1 MVDIKSPSINS
12 LLLISYS
19 TAHTDSDAD
28 CENSKNHPRKSKPDK
43 KKKRTTNLGPRV
55 RVMNSTAITD
65 EKEEVTEVKLECH
78 LEVKTEDSCGKTL
91 TFEFSY
97 PDVDPVEISQE
108 FVSIRII
115 KNRYVYII
123 KISSE
128 CITFFG
134 CLLIFVYSG

>member
-1 MVDIKSPSINS
+1 
-12 LLLISYS
+12 
-19 TAHTDSDAD
+19 
-28 CENSKNHPRKSKPDK
+28 
-43 KKKRTTNLGPRV
+43 
-55 RVMNSTAITD
+55 MNSTAITD

-115 KNRYVYII
+115 QNRYRYII
-123 KISSE
+123 ILME
-128 CITFFG
+128 GVTFVE
-134 CLLIFVYSG
+134 CLLIICLLRLKLVTSKNTIEK

>member
-1 MVDIKSPSINS
+1 
-12 LLLISYS
+12 
-19 TAHTDSDAD
+19 
-28 CENSKNHPRKSKPDK
+28 
-43 KKKRTTNLGPRV
+43 
-55 RVMNSTAITD
+55 MNSTAITD

-115 KNRYVYII
+115 QNRYRLLHQ
-123 KISSE
+123 ISSG
-128 CITFFG
+128 CITFVE
-134 CLLIFVYSG
+134 CLLNFVHSG

>member
-1 MVDIKSPSINS
+1 
-12 LLLISYS
+12 
-19 TAHTDSDAD
+19 
-28 CENSKNHPRKSKPDK
+28 
-43 KKKRTTNLGPRV
+43 
-55 RVMNSTAITD
+55 MNSTAITD

-115 KNRYVYII
+115 KNRYRL
-123 KISSE
+123 SSE
-128 CITFFG
+128 CITFVE
-134 CLLIFVYSG
+134 CLLIFVHSG